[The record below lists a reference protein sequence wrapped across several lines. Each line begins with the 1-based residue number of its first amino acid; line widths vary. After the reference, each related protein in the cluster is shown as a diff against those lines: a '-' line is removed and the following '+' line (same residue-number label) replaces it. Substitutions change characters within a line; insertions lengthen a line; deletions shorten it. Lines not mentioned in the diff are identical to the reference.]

1 MKSARHVRSVH
12 DLFGHFH
19 LPERGSHEKGKSWFE
34 STGLPALFH
43 DVEHMISGLGQ
54 RPFVGFGATPLVHE
68 SFTGFGSVPL
78 TSRGFA
84 GFGALPLVRQTFCGF
99 GVEAITHEF
108 FAGFGTKPL
117 VYRKF
122 TGFGNVGS

>member
-1 MKSARHVRSVH
+1 MKSARHARSVH

-19 LPERGSHEKGKSWFE
+19 IPERGSHEKVKSWFE

-43 DVEHMISGLGQ
+43 DFEHMISGLGLQ
-54 RPFVGFGATPLVHE
+54 PFVGFGATPRVHE
-68 SFTGFGSVPL
+68 SFTGFGIVPL
-78 TSRGFA
+78 ASGGLA
-84 GFGALPLVRQTFCGF
+84 GFGSMLLIRQTFCGF
-99 GVEAITHEF
+99 GAEAITHES

-117 VYRKF
+117 IYRIF